1 MKRLEIAEYLLQN
14 GFTEDG
20 DTFTKV
26 GQQKTGEMIV
36 NGHRQIQVQNI
47 EIKITFIGNGWI
59 SETEDNNTFKTRE
72 TTQWNL
78 SVNGIDQGDFIVESL
93 DEFKLFFKL

>member
-1 MKRLEIAEYLLQN
+1 MKRLEIVEYLLQN
-14 GFTEDG
+14 GFTEDC
-20 DTFTKV
+20 DTFTKI
-26 GQQKTGEMIV
+26 GQQQVGEMIV

-59 SETEDNNTFKTRE
+59 GESEENSDV

-78 SVNGIDQGDFIVESL
+78 SVNGVDQGDFIVESL
-93 DEFKLFFKL
+93 EEFKEFFKL

>member
-20 DTFTKV
+20 DTFTKI
-26 GQQKTGEMIV
+26 GKQQTGEVII
-36 NGHRQIQVQNI
+36 NGHRQIQVQKI

-59 SETEDNNTFKTRE
+59 GESEENSTS

-78 SVNGIDQGDFIVESL
+78 SVNGVDQGDFIVESL
-93 DEFKLFFKL
+93 EEFKQIFKL

>member
-1 MKRLEIAEYLLQN
+1 MKRAEIVEYLLQN
-14 GFTEDG
+14 GFTEKCDV
-20 DTFTKV
+20 FTKI
-26 GQQKTGEMIV
+26 GKQQTGEMII

-59 SETEDNNTFKTRE
+59 GKSEENSTA

-78 SVNGIDQGDFIVESL
+78 SVNGVDKGDFIVESL
-93 DEFKLFFKL
+93 EEFKQYFKI

>member
-14 GFTEDG
+14 GFIEDG
-20 DTFTKV
+20 DTFTQIA
-26 GQQKTGEMIV
+26 QQQTGEMIV
-36 NGHRQIQVQNI
+36 NGHRQIQVQKV

-59 SETEDNNTFKTRE
+59 GESEENSDV

-93 DEFKLFFKL
+93 EEFKQFFNI

>member
-1 MKRLEIAEYLLQN
+1 MKRLEIVEYLLQN
-14 GFTEDG
+14 GFTEDD
-20 DTFTKV
+20 DTFTKI
-26 GQQKTGEMIV
+26 GQQQTGEVIV

-59 SETEDNNTFKTRE
+59 GESEENSNV

-78 SVNGIDQGDFIVESL
+78 SVNGVDQGDFIVESL
-93 DEFKLFFKL
+93 EEFKQFFKL

>member
-1 MKRLEIAEYLLQN
+1 MKRLEITEYLLQN

-20 DTFTKV
+20 DTFTKI

-36 NGHRQIQVQNI
+36 NGHRQIQVKNI

-59 SETEDNNTFKTRE
+59 SETEDNITTKTKE

-93 DEFKLFFKL
+93 EDFKHYFKI

>member
-1 MKRLEIAEYLLQN
+1 MKRLEIAEYLLKN
-14 GFTEDG
+14 GFIEECDV
-20 DTFTKV
+20 FTKIA
-26 GQQKTGEMIV
+26 QQQTGEMIV

-59 SETEDNNTFKTRE
+59 GESEENSDV

-78 SVNGIDQGDFIVESL
+78 SVNGVDQGDFIVESL
-93 DEFKLFFKL
+93 EEFKQFFKL

>member
-14 GFTEDG
+14 GFIEDG
-20 DTFTKV
+20 DTFTQI
-26 GQQKTGEMIV
+26 GHQQTGEMIV
-36 NGHRQIQVQNI
+36 NGRRQIQVQNI

-59 SETEDNNTFKTRE
+59 GESEENSDV

-78 SVNGIDQGDFIVESL
+78 SVNGVDQGDFIVESL
-93 DEFKLFFKL
+93 EEFKQFFKI

>member
-1 MKRLEIAEYLLQN
+1 MKRKEIAEYLLQN

-20 DTFTKV
+20 DIFTNI
-26 GQQKTGEMIV
+26 GQQKTGEVII

-47 EIKITFIGNGWI
+47 EIKFTFIGNGWI
-59 SETEDNNTFKTRE
+59 GESEDNSTK

-78 SVNGIDQGDFIVESL
+78 SVNGVDHGDFIVESL
-93 DEFKLFFKL
+93 EEFRKIFKL

>member
-14 GFTEDG
+14 GFTEECDV
-20 DTFTKV
+20 FTKI
-26 GQQKTGEMIV
+26 GQQQVGEMIV
-36 NGHRQIQVQNI
+36 NGHRQIQVQNV

-59 SETEDNNTFKTRE
+59 GESEENSDV

-78 SVNGIDQGDFIVESL
+78 SVNGVDQGDFIVESL
-93 DEFKLFFKL
+93 EDFKHYFKI

>member
-1 MKRLEIAEYLLQN
+1 MKRLEITEYLLQK
-14 GFTEDG
+14 GFTGDG
-20 DTFTKV
+20 DTFTKI

-59 SETEDNNTFKTRE
+59 GESEENSNV

-78 SVNGIDQGDFIVESL
+78 SVNGVDQGDFIVESL
-93 DEFKLFFKL
+93 EEFKQYFKI

>member
-14 GFTEDG
+14 GFTEDCNV
-20 DTFTKV
+20 FTKI
-26 GQQKTGEMIV
+26 GQQQVGEMIV

-47 EIKITFIGNGWI
+47 EIKITFIGNSWI
-59 SETEDNNTFKTRE
+59 GESEENSNV

-93 DEFKLFFKL
+93 EEFKEFFKL

>member
-1 MKRLEIAEYLLQN
+1 MKRLEIVEYLLQN
-14 GFTEDG
+14 GFIEECDV
-20 DTFTKV
+20 FTKI
-26 GQQKTGEMIV
+26 GQQQVGEMIV

-59 SETEDNNTFKTRE
+59 GVSEENSDV

-78 SVNGIDQGDFIVESL
+78 SVNGVDQGDFIVESL
-93 DEFKLFFKL
+93 EEFKQFFKL

>member
-1 MKRLEIAEYLLQN
+1 MKRLEIVEYLLQN

-20 DTFTKV
+20 DTFTKI
-26 GQQKTGEMIV
+26 GKQQTGEMII
-36 NGHRQIQVQNI
+36 NGHRQIKVQNI

-59 SETEDNNTFKTRE
+59 GESEDNSTK

-78 SVNGIDQGDFIVESL
+78 TVNDVDMGDFIVESL
-93 DEFKLFFKL
+93 DEFKQIFKI

>member
-1 MKRLEIAEYLLQN
+1 MKRLEIVEYLLRN

-20 DTFTKV
+20 DTFTKI
-26 GQQKTGEMIV
+26 GKQQTGEMIV
-36 NGHRQIQVQNI
+36 NGRCQIQVQNI

-59 SETEDNNTFKTRE
+59 GESEENSDV

-78 SVNGIDQGDFIVESL
+78 SVNGVDQGDFIVESL
-93 DEFKLFFKL
+93 EEFKQIFKL

>member
-14 GFTEDG
+14 GFTEECDV
-20 DTFTKV
+20 FTKI
-26 GQQKTGEMIV
+26 GKQQTGEMIV

-59 SETEDNNTFKTRE
+59 GESEENSDV

-78 SVNGIDQGDFIVESL
+78 SVNGVDQGDFIVESL
-93 DEFKLFFKL
+93 EEFKQFFKI

>member
-1 MKRLEIAEYLLQN
+1 MKRLEIVEYLLQN

-20 DTFTKV
+20 DIFTKIV
-26 GQQKTGEMIV
+26 QQQTGEMII

-47 EIKITFIGNGWI
+47 EMKITFIGNGWI
-59 SETEDNNTFKTRE
+59 GESEENSDV

-78 SVNGIDQGDFIVESL
+78 SVNGVDQGDFIVESL
-93 DEFKLFFKL
+93 EEFKQIFKL